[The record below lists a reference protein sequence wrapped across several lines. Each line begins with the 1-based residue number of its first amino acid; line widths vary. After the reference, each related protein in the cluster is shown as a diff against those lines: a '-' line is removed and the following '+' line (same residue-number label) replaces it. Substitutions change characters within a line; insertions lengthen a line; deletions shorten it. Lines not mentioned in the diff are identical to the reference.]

1 MEREKELSQD
11 DGRRAQEALQRVTDG
26 WIEQINAIG
35 VAKETEV
42 LEV

>member
-1 MEREKELSQD
+1 MEREKAFSQD
-11 DGRRAQEALQRVTDG
+11 DGRRSQEALQRVTDA